1 MITRAVTDI
10 AQAYNKFYYEHRI
23 LDGEQATDA
32 ARVALTKATKDVI
45 KTGLWLIGIEAP
57 ERM

>member
-1 MITRAVTDI
+1 MVNR
-10 AQAYNKFYYEHRI
+10 RRPP
-23 LDGEQATDA
+23 
-32 ARVALTKATKDVI
+32 RVALTKATKDVI

>member
-1 MITRAVTDI
+1 MREGDPAP
-10 AQAYNKFYYEHRI
+10 A
-23 LDGEQATDA
+23 A